1 MLGVATVATISTSP
15 GQTFL
20 VSQFYSSFQRELGLD
35 EAAPLATAYGIGT
48 LGAGL
53 LMPLVG
59 SLSDRFGTRVMM
71 GIAAALLAFTCTMI
85 GFAEN
90 IYQLGLAFFCLRAFG
105 QGALGLVAGHT
116 LAMWYEKRLGIA
128 ESVRHTGMSLA
139 NVLLPP
145 LAIAL
150 IAWLGWKSAYAL
162 LGLGVYLAVIP
173 LVVIVFRNRPEDIG
187 QHLDNIAPEEHHSLE
202 DAEPDAA
209 AEISRDTHGPRA
221 GTPLPTDFTA
231 KQAIRTGAYWIVTG
245 ALVANAAIFT
255 AIALEHQVIVQ
266 DAGHSPEVAAR
277 LIPLAGLVAMLAVP
291 ISGMLVDRFRERILL
306 ACTTVLLGLSCT
318 CVAFA
323 SALPALYGA
332 MVLMGM
338 TQSLIFVLASPIF
351 ARYFGRKH
359 HGAIRGTLTRSMII
373 GTAVGPVLLS
383 LGAKFS
389 DGYRLPLLACALLT
403 IPLTVAALSMKQP
416 EHPESTS

>member
-1 MLGVATVATISTSP
+1 MPNPTPRRRSRATRTGREQEPHSRLIS
-15 GQTFL
+15 
-20 VSQFYSSFQRELGLD
+20 QRSRRS
-35 EAAPLATAYGIGT
+35 APAHT
-48 LGAGL
+48 
-53 LMPLVG
+53 G
-59 SLSDRFGTRVMM
+59 SL
-71 GIAAALLAFTCTMI
+71 
-85 GFAEN
+85 
-90 IYQLGLAFFCLRAFG
+90 
-105 QGALGLVAGHT
+105 
-116 LAMWYEKRLGIA
+116 
-128 ESVRHTGMSLA
+128 
-139 NVLLPP
+139 P
-145 LAIAL
+145 
-150 IAWLGWKSAYAL
+150 
-162 LGLGVYLAVIP
+162 
-173 LVVIVFRNRPEDIG
+173 
-187 QHLDNIAPEEHHSLE
+187 
-202 DAEPDAA
+202 
-209 AEISRDTHGPRA
+209 
-221 GTPLPTDFTA
+221 
-231 KQAIRTGAYWIVTG
+231 

-266 DAGHSPEVAAR
+266 DAGHGPEVAAR

-389 DGYRLPLLACALLT
+389 DGYRLPLLACAADHPADRCG
-403 IPLTVAALSMKQP
+403 PLDEAAGASRVHELRPRSHRLQQSAP
-416 EHPESTS
+416 N